1 MICNLCP
8 RSCGA
13 ERTETKAGGV
23 CGQPALPVAARAML
37 HQWEEPCLVG
47 EHGAGTVFF
56 TGCSLRCCFCQ
67 NEPISHGGVG
77 KRLTAQRLREIF
89 KELIA
94 QGAACLDLVTPTHFT
109 PVILE
114 ALGEEDWGVPVVWN
128 CGGYEKPDTLK
139 LLDGKVQVY
148 LPDLKYALPEPAKA
162 YSAAE
167 DYFAWASAA
176 ILEMFRQTGPYRIN
190 ESGLLERGVLIRHL
204 LLPGELENTR
214 RVIDWVAETFRPGDV
229 LFSLMS
235 QYTPQPGATGK
246 LVRPVTKAE
255 YRSAVRY
262 MENCG
267 IVDGFTQERT
277 SAREEYTPDFDL
289 RGV

>member
-8 RSCGA
+8 RNCGA
-13 ERTETKAGGV
+13 ERTETRGGGV
-23 CGQPALPVAARAML
+23 CGMPSLPVVAKAML

-56 TGCSLRCCFCQ
+56 SGCNLRCVFCQ
-67 NEPISHGGVG
+67 NGVISQEGFG
-77 KRLTAQRLREIF
+77 KPVSVERLRQIF
-89 KELIA
+89 RQLIA
-94 QGAACLDLVTPTHFT
+94 QGAACLDLVTPTHFSHV
-109 PVILE
+109 VIE
-114 ALGEEDWGVPVVWN
+114 ALGEENWGVPVVWN
-128 CGGYEKPDTLK
+128 CGGYEKVETLRH
-139 LLDGKVQVY
+139 LEGKVQVY
-148 LPDLKYALPEPAKA
+148 LPDLKYAMAEKAKK

-167 DYFAWASAA
+167 DYFEVATAA
-176 ILEMFRQTGPYRIN
+176 IREMFRQTGPYQ
-190 ESGLLERGVLIRHL
+190 LENGQLKRGVLIRHL

-214 RVIDWVAETFRPGDV
+214 RVIDWVAETFQPGDV

-235 QYTPQPGATGK
+235 QYTPQPGAGGN
-246 LVRPVTKAE
+246 LARQVTRAE
-255 YRSAVRY
+255 YRAAVSY

-289 RGV
+289 SGV